1 MGSQKYAVNQHLI
14 ETLLA
19 WIRSGEIAIPEIQR
33 PFVWDATKV
42 RDLMDSLYK
51 GYPVGYIIAWKNPSV
66 RLKDGTMSAGKKVL
80 IDGQQRITALTA
92 AILGQQVINTEYQK
106 VRIKIAFHP
115 IEERFEVLNPAI
127 QKDSAWISDI
137 AQIFSGET
145 GLIKLV
151 KEFCQRNPNAAED
164 RVENSLEHL
173 RGIPKKQVGLIELD
187 SDLDIETVTEIFIRI
202 NSKGVVL
209 SQADFAMSKIAS
221 NEPYGGSM
229 LRKCID
235 YFCHLAIAPEFY
247 THISEGDKDF
257 AKSEYYSQIIWL
269 RKEADD
275 LYDPT
280 YSDLLRVAFTS
291 QFNRGKLADL
301 VSLLSG
307 RNFETR
313 TFEEDIAQRAFAQLK
328 EGVNKFINESNFK
341 KFLMIVRSAGF
352 IDPDLIRSQNALN
365 FAYIV
370 YLKLRSEDYHQG
382 EIEGLVRKWF
392 VLSLLTGRYSG
403 SPESMF
409 DLDIRNINEKQF
421 KKYLADV
428 EAAELSDA
436 FWNVGL
442 VQALNTS
449 SANSPAFNVYLAA
462 LCKSNNKGFLS
473 RDILVKDLI
482 QLKGDVHHVFPKDY
496 LKRNSLTKSQYNQIA
511 NYVYM
516 QTEINIQIGNKAPN
530 DYMREIQKQCTGGS
544 LKYGSICD
552 LDTLKLNLSQND
564 MPDDLGEMSV
574 DRYQD
579 FLQNRRVLM
588 AQRMKAYYQ
597 AL

>member
-1 MGSQKYAVNQHLI
+1 
-14 ETLLA
+14 
-19 WIRSGEIAIPEIQR
+19 
-33 PFVWDATKV
+33 
-42 RDLMDSLYK
+42 
-51 GYPVGYIIAWKNPSV
+51 
-66 RLKDGTMSAGKKVL
+66 
-80 IDGQQRITALTA
+80 
-92 AILGQQVINTEYQK
+92 
-106 VRIKIAFHP
+106 
-115 IEERFEVLNPAI
+115 
-127 QKDSAWISDI
+127 
-137 AQIFSGET
+137 
-145 GLIKLV
+145 
-151 KEFCQRNPNAAED
+151 
-164 RVENSLEHL
+164 
-173 RGIPKKQVGLIELD
+173 
-187 SDLDIETVTEIFIRI
+187 
-202 NSKGVVL
+202 
-209 SQADFAMSKIAS
+209 
-221 NEPYGGSM
+221 
-229 LRKCID
+229 
-235 YFCHLAIAPEFY
+235 
-247 THISEGDKDF
+247 
-257 AKSEYYSQIIWL
+257 
-269 RKEADD
+269 
-275 LYDPT
+275 
-280 YSDLLRVAFTS
+280 VAFTS